1 MMQLMTSINIGGKM
15 NEVKIFE
22 NAEFSIT
29 DYLGASMLPN
39 PALNYSDSIA

>member
-1 MMQLMTSINIGGKM
+1 MIFEGYTNKR
-15 NEVKIFE
+15 VIFE

-39 PALNYSDSIA
+39 PALNYFDSIA